1 MRKSLSEI
9 LAERCKEYK
18 PYDLPSVPFD
28 LQSFL
33 YLRIKLGILHSMR
46 AFRGHRYAQI
56 LVPHAVRL
64 AHHLLRW
71 GKLVEDEV
79 NRYFD
84 EIRQELEE

>member
-1 MRKSLSEI
+1 MRT
-9 LAERCKEYK
+9 
-18 PYDLPSVPFD
+18 
-28 LQSFL
+28 
-33 YLRIKLGILHSMR
+33 
-46 AFRGHRYAQI
+46 FRGHRYAQI